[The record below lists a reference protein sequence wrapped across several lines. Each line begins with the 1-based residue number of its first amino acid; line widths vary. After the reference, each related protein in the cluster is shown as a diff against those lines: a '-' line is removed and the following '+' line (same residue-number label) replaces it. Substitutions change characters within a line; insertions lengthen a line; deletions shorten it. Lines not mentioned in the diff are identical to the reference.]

1 MQINQRLGC
10 LALGSSATTP
20 CRNAAIGIS
29 DRDARED
36 AMAQDA
42 NAGTSWPLFRSLA
55 AYRPSFLASDL
66 IAGLTLAAI
75 AIPEQMATARL
86 GNFEPQIGFFAFMA
100 GSLGF
105 AMLGGNRFLSCGA
118 DSTITP
124 IFAGGL
130 AALAPVGSPDYQA
143 LAIALALLVGAM
155 LVASSIFR
163 LGGIA
168 NLLSVPVTVGFLAG
182 IAVHILVSQLPG
194 VLGLASPDGTTLSRI
209 ATLAKEL
216 GQSNPYTICIGFGVL
231 AVVFASEAISAKI
244 PGALIGLVGATA
256 LVILAG
262 LESKGVKVVGG
273 VPGTLPRLRLPDV
286 APEQWVRLVPLAF
299 VITIIIMV
307 QTAATTRSFPSDPD
321 KPADVDRDFLGAGAG
336 SVLAGLFGAFP
347 VDASPPRTGIVA
359 ETGGKS
365 QASGLFA
372 AAIVL
377 ALLAFG
383 TALLRHV
390 PDAALGG
397 ILLFVALRIIRV
409 KQIAT
414 IFRQSLPE
422 FLLILATAALII
434 VLPIQQGAA
443 LGITLSLLNGI
454 WSTTRAKLVTFER
467 VPGTTIWWPASPH
480 MAGERLLGV
489 AVVGMQ
495 APLSFLNAPTFRTD
509 VMKVVKQDRPKLLVL
524 EASGIVEVDFTAAQI
539 LLDIF
544 KACREEGVTVAI
556 ARLESVRAQHAFE
569 RFKLFD
575 ALSRDHVFHSVDE
588 AVRVLGPK
596 G

>member
-1 MQINQRLGC
+1 
-10 LALGSSATTP
+10 
-20 CRNAAIGIS
+20 
-29 DRDARED
+29 
-36 AMAQDA
+36 MAQDL
-42 NAGTSWPLFRSLA
+42 NAETSWPVFRSLA
-55 AYRPSFLASDL
+55 AYRPSFVASDL

-86 GNFEPQIGFFAFMA
+86 GNFAPQIGFFAFIA

-130 AALAPVGSPDYQA
+130 AALAAVGSADYEA

-182 IAVHILVSQLPG
+182 ISVHILVSQLPG
-194 VLGLASPDGTTLSRI
+194 VLGLASPDGTTLYRI
-209 ATLAKEL
+209 AALAKEL

-262 LESKGVKVVGG
+262 LESKGVTVVGN
-273 VPGTLPRLRLPDV
+273 VPGTLPTLRLPDV
-286 APEQWVRLVPLAF
+286 SPEQWVRLIPLAF
-299 VITIIIMV
+299 VITVVIMV
-307 QTAATTRSFPSDPD
+307 QTAATTRSFPSEPD

-383 TALLRHV
+383 TTLLHHV

-397 ILLFVALRIIRV
+397 ILLFVALRIIRI
-409 KQIAT
+409 KQIVT
-414 IFRQSLPE
+414 VYRQSLPE
-422 FLLILATAALII
+422 FFLILATAALII

-443 LGITLSLLNGI
+443 LGITLSLLHGI
-454 WSTTRAKLVTFER
+454 WSTTRAKLVTFAR

-480 MAGERLLGV
+480 MAGEQLPAV

-509 VMKVVKQDRPKLLVL
+509 VMKVVTQDKPKLIVF
-524 EASGIVEVDFTAAQI
+524 EASGIVEIDFTAAQI

-544 KACREEGVTVAI
+544 KACREEGIAIAI
-556 ARLESVRAQHAFE
+556 ARLESVHAQGAFE
-569 RFKLFD
+569 RFQLFD
-575 ALSRDHVFHSVDE
+575 AVSKDHIFHSVDQ
-588 AVRVLGPK
+588 AVRALGPK